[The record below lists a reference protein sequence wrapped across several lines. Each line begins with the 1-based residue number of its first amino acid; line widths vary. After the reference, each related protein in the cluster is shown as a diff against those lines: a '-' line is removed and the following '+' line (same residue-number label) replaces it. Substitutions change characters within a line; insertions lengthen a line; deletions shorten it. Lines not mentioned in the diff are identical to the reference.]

1 MAIARPVSASSS
13 AAVAALHHQRN
24 LSSHAGS
31 GGVWGL
37 ARKVCLFFLVVLGLV
52 LIIRGCRVSV
62 TRTVHQRQRRRNRAT
77 DDFLDRHGSLHRVVE
92 DTYREQQENSS
103 RRQVVDTRVSG
114 QKSIPMPLHL
124 NAVELHVPAEL
135 TIRVGRPSALMVSAD
150 QNVMEALKSY
160 TRSGTLVLE
169 QEPNISLDIRTPIRY
184 TLDIPDLQEVV
195 VSTTGKI
202 MIDRLNIADFSC
214 TISGSSEVT
223 ITEGNVQQQ
232 SITVS
237 GSGKYRASAV
247 VSNVARVT
255 LSGNASAHIKTPQQT
270 LGVELSGNSKC
281 YYTGGA
287 PVFSATY
294 YSGNAK
300 VLPERR

>member
-1 MAIARPVSASSS
+1 
-13 AAVAALHHQRN
+13 
-24 LSSHAGS
+24 
-31 GGVWGL
+31 
-37 ARKVCLFFLVVLGLV
+37 
-52 LIIRGCRVSV
+52 
-62 TRTVHQRQRRRNRAT
+62 
-77 DDFLDRHGSLHRVVE
+77 VVE

-114 QKSIPMPLHL
+114 QKSIPMPSHL

-135 TIRVGRPSALMVSAD
+135 TIRVGMPSALMVSAD

-247 VSNVARVT
+247 VSNDSKVT
-255 LSGNASAHIKTPQQT
+255 LSGNASAHIRTPNDS
-270 LGVELSGNSKC
+270 LGVNLSGNSKC
-281 YYTGGA
+281 YYTGA
-287 PVFSATY
+287 EPRISAQKK
-294 YSGNAK
+294 SGNAR
-300 VLPERR
+300 VLSET